1 MIWYDMISRIVSILS
16 IRDFAYPRLFLW
28 YESNQSLIL
37 WGSEP
42 ELVGYSP
49 FLIALGFCTGVWQS
63 CLLVALLAVVER
75 KCECMNQTSPKPSA
89 YSFFRPAT
97 DDCHIWS
104 LAYPW
109 GWPCDCHLFI
119 DGTIPVQDQD
129 PASVGR
135 ITQYRK
141 GLSHFLFTLEVRSN
155 RCQII
160 REALQNLE
168 NLRDYS
174 LEIQETVLKCFESAV
189 RSTFGESP
197 FSSDVIVETNGH
209 SAAVCD
215 DGSSTAG
222 SSINEK
228 NRFRT
233 RKPHTT
239 M

>member
-1 MIWYDMISRIVSILS
+1 MRIRTRTCRLLTIFGSFRILHGGVAELSVGCAPCSRRKEMWVHKPNLS
-16 IRDFAYPRLFLW
+16 
-28 YESNQSLIL
+28 ETQ
-37 WGSEP
+37 
-42 ELVGYSP
+42 
-49 FLIALGFCTGVWQS
+49 
-63 CLLVALLAVVER
+63 CLQL
-75 KCECMNQTSPKPSA
+75 
-89 YSFFRPAT
+89 FRPAT

-104 LAYPW
+104 HAYPW

-119 DGTIPVQDQD
+119 DGTIPVQDED
-129 PASVGR
+129 PASVGG
-135 ITQYRK
+135 ITRYRK

-155 RCQII
+155 RRQII

-197 FSSDVIVETNGH
+197 FNSDVIVETNGH

-239 M
+239 T